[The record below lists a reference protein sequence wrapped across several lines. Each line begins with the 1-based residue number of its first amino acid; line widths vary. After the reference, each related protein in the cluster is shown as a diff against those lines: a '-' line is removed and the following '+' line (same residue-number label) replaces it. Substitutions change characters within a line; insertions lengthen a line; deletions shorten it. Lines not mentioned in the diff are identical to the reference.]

1 MAAEASQLH
10 VFFFPLMAHGRI
22 IPCIDIARQ
31 FAARGTKSTIITTPL
46 NALRF
51 ADSIDGDKQAGLD
64 IEFQMIP
71 FPAVEAGLPE
81 GCESTSSLTSPA
93 MLMNFFKALGTLQ
106 QPFEQLL
113 QEHRPDCIVSDAFFP
128 WTTNVAEKYGIQRLC
143 LHGASYL
150 TLCLIENI
158 ERYAP
163 HKKVTSS
170 SEVFVVPGLPDQ
182 IELTKSQMFN
192 GGVSDNIS
200 PSTDDKLE
208 EVDGKSF
215 GVLMNSFQELEPDY
229 AEYYQ
234 KEMGRRSWH
243 IGPVSLYGRNNIYK
257 AERGN
262 KSSVDD
268 HHCLSWLDS
277 KEPNSVL
284 YVSFGSVCR
293 FGTSQLLEIA
303 MGLEASHVPFIWVVK
318 MDKNKANEQFLPEG
332 FEKRMEGKG
341 LIIRDWAPQVLIL
354 DHVAVGG
361 FMTHCGWNSI
371 LEGITSGV
379 PLITWPVFAEQFYNE
394 KLVTQVLK
402 TGISAGNKVWS
413 PWVQVEYVSVT
424 KDRIE
429 AIVTQLMGNGEAAEG
444 MRRRATALGEKAKKS
459 VENGG
464 SSYNQLTAL
473 IEELKVHSHQ
483 TNIDKPTQ

>member
-22 IPCIDIARQ
+22 IPCIDITRQ

-51 ADSIDGDKQAGLD
+51 TDSIDGDKQAGLD

-113 QEHRPDCIVSDAFFP
+113 QEHRPDCIV
-128 WTTNVAEKYGIQRLC
+128 
-143 LHGASYL
+143 
-150 TLCLIENI
+150 
-158 ERYAP
+158 
-163 HKKVTSS
+163 TSS

-229 AEYYQ
+229 VEYYR

-243 IGPVSLYGRNNIYK
+243 IGPVSLY
-257 AERGN
+257 
-262 KSSVDD
+262 
-268 HHCLSWLDS
+268 
-277 KEPNSVL
+277 
-284 YVSFGSVCR
+284 
-293 FGTSQLLEIA
+293 
-303 MGLEASHVPFIWVVK
+303 ASHVPFIWVVK

-413 PWVQVEYVSVT
+413 PWVEVEYVSVT